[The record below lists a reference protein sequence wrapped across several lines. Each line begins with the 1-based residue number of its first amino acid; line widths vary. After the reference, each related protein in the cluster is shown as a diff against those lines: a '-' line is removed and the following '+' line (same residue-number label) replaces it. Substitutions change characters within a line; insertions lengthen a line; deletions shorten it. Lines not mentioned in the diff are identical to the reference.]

1 MMADYTPSTI
11 LNFTESYEPSSLLDF
26 GRDGA
31 VDAPTVNAVIAATVV
46 VTASGTGTARKPSV
60 GLSADIIYDLNA
72 QASGAISYS
81 ANVFRGAI
89 CDRQGGIESSRLAS
103 NTASGSYDGAVP
115 LFVDSKAGFESSK
128 LVADRLTAVFESNK
142 NITAIIGINAE
153 QGRLIGTGKCGLNE
167 TVSLIGCSRVVTT
180 ETARLVSRSKSLGA
194 EVMRFLAMRQQYAIE
209 TARAIGGSWSS
220 YVETARFDASSRL
233 SQLEASKIP
242 PWVAPY
248 VVIVDDDYY
257 QGTTILNFECPWF
270 APNALLNFGVG
281 CQYQVDPDDKP
292 IFSDGVIFVIND
304 LLLTRIDSGDEIK
317 MLGFNVGID
326 NSSYCWTFSANVPF
340 TELSKVDI
348 TNELEIEVEL
358 LVNGQAWRFI
368 LDACDDNTQFNSSSL
383 SIKGKSRA
391 SRLAYPFAQHRGYKY
406 TAPMTARQIA
416 NDELNR
422 ASIPS
427 GFTLDW
433 QLVSELGWD
442 VPANT
447 YSYSNRTPINSL
459 QWIAEAAGGFIN
471 SHPSDDIIRVLSNYP
486 IPSWEWAEQA
496 PSIIIPEQ
504 LITSRSRKRV
514 QKSRYNGVMVS
525 GEREGSISALVKR
538 NGTSGGYTPNQVVS
552 DLIADAA
559 VARHRGQCV
568 LSDTGDIGN
577 IGLSLP
583 MHSAIGLLTP
593 STLIRVNDGG
603 SWVGMVRG
611 TSISGRLG
619 SNQSLQIEQ
628 SIDVERH
635 FDKEFV

>member
-1 MMADYTPSTI
+1 MADYTPSTT
-11 LNFTESYEPSSLLDF
+11 LNFTEVFEQSSTTLNF
-26 GRDGA
+26 GFDSGGGGSADDVNISGA
-31 VDAPTVNAVIAATVV
+31 VFYN
-46 VTASGTGTARKPSV
+46 
-60 GLSADIIYDLNA
+60 LNA
-72 QASGAISYS
+72 IASGATSYDS
-81 ANVFRGAI
+81 NVFRGAI
-89 CDRQGGIESSRLAS
+89 CDKQGGIESSRLVS
-103 NTASGSYDGAVP
+103 NNASGSYDAAVP
-115 LFVDSKAGFESSK
+115 LFADSKAGFESSR
-128 LVADRLTAVFESNK
+128 LVTDRLTAAFESNK
-142 NITAIIGINAE
+142 NITAIANINAE
-153 QGRLIGTGKCGLNE
+153 QSQLIGTGKHGLNE
-167 TVSLIGCSRVVTT
+167 TVSLIGHSRIVSA
-180 ETARLVSRSKSLGA
+180 ETSRLVGRSKSLGA
-194 EVMRFLAMRQQYAIE
+194 EVMRFLAMRQQYAIG
-209 TARAIGGSWSS
+209 TAKAIGGSWSS
-220 YVETARFDASSRL
+220 YMQTARLGASSRL
-233 SQLEASKIP
+233 SRLEVSKIP

-257 QGTTILNFECPWF
+257 QGTTVLNFECPWF
-270 APNALLNFGVG
+270 APSSFLNFGVG

-317 MLGFNVGID
+317 MLSFNVGID

-340 TELSKVDI
+340 TELPKVDI
-348 TNELEIEVEL
+348 TNEPEIEIEL

-422 ASIPS
+422 NSIPS

-471 SHPSDDIIRVLSNYP
+471 SHPSDDVIRVLSNYP
-486 IPSWEWAEQA
+486 IPSWEWAEQT
-496 PSIIIPEQ
+496 PSIVIPEQ

-552 DLIADAA
+552 DLITDTA

-611 TSISGRLG
+611 TTISGSLG
-619 SNQSLQIEQ
+619 GNGSLQIEQ

-635 FDKEFV
+635 FDKELV